1 MASIRSIFSSGNRVK
16 VKSNLGGRLV
26 DILID
31 TGAACSCTD
40 IPLPLTNETIQI
52 KGIGDTLM
60 TATLTKPVR
69 LDLGSVVLTAPF
81 WYLPENSE
89 GTVLGMDIMKKHG
102 LVVDCLEKQIEVV
115 PEKTTQN
122 KPLRNFASNMSI
134 SSPEPIRQP
143 VTKDTDTWANHEH
156 DCDLT
161 DFKLT
166 TEGNLPPQVLTEDW
180 GKDNTK
186 LASPQRI
193 NSFERETSNH
203 LHELIPHSDILVW
216 SDGNQIMFPDPEGH
230 VCTVPALDLPS
241 PPNNRTNVA
250 DGFHWP
256 THQCQKGGKK
266 WVDANSTC
274 KNYGTGLREPNHPS
288 VLSTLLN
295 SIRPKQSSRAL
306 SIGIPWTPDVSKLFR
321 RVCTQPGP
329 FPHGCMR
336 DEYGNV
342 LRGHLHPTSHFFQ
355 NDHKHGPPD

>member
-1 MASIRSIFSSGNRVK
+1 MK

-69 LDLGSVVLTAPF
+69 LDLGTVVLTESF
-81 WYLPENSE
+81 WYLPGNSE
-89 GTVLGMDIMKKHG
+89 GTVLGMDIIKKHG
-102 LVVDCLEKQIEVV
+102 FVVDCLEKQIEIVT
-115 PEKTTQN
+115 EKTTKN
-122 KPLRNFASNMSI
+122 KPISNSASIMSI
-134 SSPEPIRQP
+134 SSPDPVRQL
-143 VTKDTDTWANHEH
+143 VTKHSNTWANHEH

-161 DFKLT
+161 DFEMT

-180 GKDNTK
+180 GKNSTQ
-186 LASPQRI
+186 LTSSQTL
-193 NSFERETSNH
+193 NSFEKVLGTSNY
-203 LHELIPHSDILVW
+203 LHELIPHSTDIVAPLCTLSKSTSESSDIIGW
-216 SDGNQIMFPDPEGH
+216 SDENQTVFTEPKGH
-230 VCTVPALDLPS
+230 VCTVPVLNLPKPLD
-241 PPNNRTNVA
+241 NRRNVT
-250 DGFHWP
+250 DGFHWS
-256 THQCQKGGKK
+256 THQCQKGDTK

-274 KNYGTGLREPNHPS
+274 KNFDTGLREPNYPS

-295 SIRPKQSSRAL
+295 SIRPKQPSHTL
-306 SIGIPWTPDVSKLFR
+306 THD
-321 RVCTQPGP
+321 CTGD
-329 FPHGCMR
+329 G
-336 DEYGNV
+336 YGNV